1 MRLFAVLLTSLFFAL
16 NAAADDV
23 NIVLKQ
29 TAGQGSVTPEEIGKR
44 LNDTALRT
52 RKISAKGAARGA
64 VVDFAWP
71 QDEGEYKALNKYV
84 VVLISAVS
92 QDAKELPLRKV
103 YVQPARGRE
112 VVLQKIS
119 SERHDVPKDS
129 AVHAMLGPHREDSFY
144 LAPASAMMHDGTL
157 LIDFAINR
165 NGFHLQQLPA
175 PPPDFIEADR
185 HPTPSGA
192 AKPDPKAL
200 KAMIEREYTGF
211 KLPDGLQ

>member
-1 MRLFAVLLTSLFFAL
+1 MRSFAVLLASLFFAL
-16 NAAADDV
+16 GAAAE
-23 NIVLKQ
+23 Q

-44 LNDTALRT
+44 LNDTAERT

-64 VVDFAWP
+64 MVDFAWP

-92 QDAKELPLRKV
+92 QDAKELPLRRV

-112 VVLQKIS
+112 IVLQKIS
-119 SERHDVPKDS
+119 SERKDVPKDS
-129 AVHAMLGPHREDSFY
+129 AIHAMLGPHREDSFY
-144 LAPASAMMHDGTL
+144 LAPAGTMMNDGTL

-165 NGFHLQQLPA
+165 NGFHLQELPA

-185 HPTPSGA
+185 HAMPPAG

-200 KAMIEREYTGF
+200 KAIIEREYTGF

>member
-1 MRLFAVLLTSLFFAL
+1 MRSFAVLFASLFFAL

-23 NIVLKQ
+23 NIVSKQ
-29 TAGQGSVTPEEIGKR
+29 TAEQGSVTPEEIGKR
-44 LNDTALRT
+44 LNDTAERT

-92 QDAKELPLRKV
+92 QDAKELPLRRV
-103 YVQPARGRE
+103 YVQPERGRE
-112 VVLQKIS
+112 IVLQKIS
-119 SERHDVPKDS
+119 SERQDVPKDS
-129 AVHAMLGPHREDSFY
+129 AIHAMLGPYREDSFY
-144 LAPASAMMHDGTL
+144 LAPASAMMNDGTL
-157 LIDFAINR
+157 LVDFAINR
-165 NGFHLQQLPA
+165 KGFHLHELPGT
-175 PPPDFIEADR
+175 PPDFIQADR
-185 HPTPSGA
+185 HAIPPAG

-200 KAMIEREYTGF
+200 KAIIEREYTGF